1 MNEILAASYYLLKKT
16 NPNMDIP
23 IIKGE
28 GDIGYLM
35 GDELLDNIVTIN
47 MVLADPIPPKPKM
60 ADYFGLEPVFS
71 EKIAKVFKSLDDPLM
86 QFFPVKLKG
95 LIDEVYD
102 YTYIRFCN
110 YQRVIDFEK
119 SECEVDEE
127 LDIIE
132 WMERMILSEKK
143 LAAIPLEKRLI
154 FRPRLRGA
162 DIIFHKSVVE
172 KVMALE
178 PEGIRFVQV
187 EQWVDGMQFE

>member
-1 MNEILAASYYLLKKT
+1 MSELLAASYYLLKKT

-71 EKIAKVFKSLDDPLM
+71 EKVVEVFKSLDDPLM

-95 LIDEVYD
+95 LRDDVYD
-102 YTYIRFCN
+102 YTYVRFCN
-110 YQRVIDFEK
+110 YQRVIDLEK
-119 SECEVDEE
+119 SECDMHPRLPDVVVF
-127 LDIIE
+127 
-132 WMERMILSEKK
+132 MERMILSEEK
-143 LAAIPLEKRLI
+143 LAVIPTENRLV
-154 FRPRLRGA
+154 FRSLLRGA
-162 DIIFHKSVVE
+162 NIIFHKSIVD

-187 EQWVDGMQFE
+187 EQ